1 MSPTPPEFD
10 AIILAGGRSSR
21 LGGVPKA
28 GLVFEGATLLERT
41 CSALAA
47 ARHLTVVGP
56 EPDHAQRPAG
66 GPPWSFVREE
76 PAFAGPAAAL
86 VAGFRAGAGARAGG
100 GAGSSWCVV
109 VACDMPR
116 VAELLAVLL
125 AEAGRDGGDS
135 SLVAVDD
142 GREQPLAALYRSED
156 LRGAIDA
163 VLARGSADNLS
174 MRSLLATVRTRPVP
188 VPPGTTRD
196 VDTWADAREL
206 GVDVP

>member
-1 MSPTPPEFD
+1 MSAAEPVFD
-10 AIILAGGRSSR
+10 AIVLAGGRSSR

-28 GLVFEGATLLERT
+28 GLVLEGRTLLQRT
-41 CSALAA
+41 SAALRG
-47 ARHLTVVGP
+47 ARQLTVVGP
-56 EPDHAQRPAG
+56 EPAAAVGAEGHY
-66 GPPWSFVREE
+66 VRED
-76 PAFAGPAAAL
+76 PPFTGPAAAV
-86 VAGFRAGAGARAGG
+86 VAGLLADTGPRAP
-100 GAGSSWCVV
+100 WCAV

-116 VAELLAVLL
+116 VADLLRVLL
-125 AEAGRDGGDS
+125 AEARAGAEL

-142 GREQPLAALYRSED
+142 GREQPLAALYRTED
-156 LRGAIDA
+156 LRTAVDG
-163 VLARGSADNLS
+163 VLARGSADGLS